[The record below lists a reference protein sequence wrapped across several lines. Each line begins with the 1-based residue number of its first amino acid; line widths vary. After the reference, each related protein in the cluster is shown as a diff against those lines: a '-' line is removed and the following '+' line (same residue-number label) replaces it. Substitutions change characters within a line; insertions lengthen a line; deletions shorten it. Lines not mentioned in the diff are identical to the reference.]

1 MRTGDEIYYEL
12 PARDVQAGA
21 STDDGQDITAV
32 EALPDGMIYIEVY
45 TPGGDA
51 ERDGVQRGAPETR
64 LYKPDDQVQLAVFA
78 DTDIDLSGHER
89 ATNRRSWASRTP

>member
-78 DTDIDLSGHER
+78 DTDLFALGIEQMNVIQGRGFAH
-89 ATNRRSWASRTP
+89 